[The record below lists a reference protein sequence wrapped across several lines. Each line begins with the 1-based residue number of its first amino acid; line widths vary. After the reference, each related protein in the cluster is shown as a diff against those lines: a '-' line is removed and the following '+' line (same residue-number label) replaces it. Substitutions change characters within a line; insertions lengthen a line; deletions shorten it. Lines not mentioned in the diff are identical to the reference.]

1 MFKQKLMSWGFLLGS
16 VLCGIVALCFLI
28 STLVILF
35 SNESGLGPVIISF
48 IFSGL
53 ALFITVKLRKK
64 GLMLDKEW
72 KKGYALKTEKLP
84 QKKAPIPEK
93 KDSAKYA

>member
-35 SNESGLGPVIISF
+35 SNESELGQSIIS
-48 IFSGL
+48 IIISRMT
-53 ALFITVKLRKK
+53 LFNHVK
-64 GLMLDKEW
+64 
-72 KKGYALKTEKLP
+72 
-84 QKKAPIPEK
+84 
-93 KDSAKYA
+93 

>member
-53 ALFITVKLRKK
+53 TLFITVKLRKK
-64 GLMLDKEW
+64 GLMLNAGQGMEEGLRFENRKV
-72 KKGYALKTEKLP
+72 A
-84 QKKAPIPEK
+84 PEK
-93 KDSAKYA
+93 SPDS